1 MQSRDRII
9 SLLLE
14 RGADIEHRDNKE
26 ATPYILAKSFGK
38 TEIMQQLIEA
48 GAKTTEDSQSARAY
62 SLLQGL

>member
-1 MQSRDRII
+1 MTVTHTQP
-9 SLLLE
+9 
-14 RGADIEHRDNKE
+14 GNRDNKE

-48 GAKTTEDSQSARAY
+48 GAKTTEDSQSAGAY